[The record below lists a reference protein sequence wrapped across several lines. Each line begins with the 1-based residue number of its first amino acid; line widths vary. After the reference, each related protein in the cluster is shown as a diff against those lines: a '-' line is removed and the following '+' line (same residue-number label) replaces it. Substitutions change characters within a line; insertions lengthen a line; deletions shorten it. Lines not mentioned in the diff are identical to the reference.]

1 MPHSLQRCG
10 ADSFVRAAGRDVE
23 MSASMV
29 RRAISL
35 LLPVIIGYAHELPA
49 ACVARTSTVGL
60 LRLRGGAESRHGAA
74 RGAARKPSVS
84 GSMDKAG
91 KARDAKETRSA
102 PAKPKRVTGATPKRA
117 STARAAPRA
126 KAAAERDR
134 QPSPP
139 ARGKRGR
146 FGAPTEEM
154 PPDTARWE
162 EPGAAPTERENCAI
176 LDVRPLSK
184 ALLFAR
190 PLSKA

>member
-1 MPHSLQRCG
+1 M
-10 ADSFVRAAGRDVE
+10 
-23 MSASMV
+23 
-29 RRAISL
+29 
-35 LLPVIIGYAHELPA
+35 
-49 ACVARTSTVGL
+49 
-60 LRLRGGAESRHGAA
+60 
-74 RGAARKPSVS
+74 S
-84 GSMDKAG
+84 GSVDKAG

-162 EPGAAPTERENCAI
+162 EPGAAPGAEGAEGAGEEEKGRAPPKSSLSATPADGVALKGRSSGAKERDAYRFL
-176 LDVRPLSK
+176 LD
-184 ALLFAR
+184 
-190 PLSKA
+190 